1 MAPKKK
7 TPAKKAGKAKRAAAP
22 KRSAAKAK
30 PAAAARR
37 SAAPARAGE
46 GDVGYSDVLHAVR
59 NSLYA
64 RLIR

>member
-30 PAAAARR
+30 PVAARR

-46 GDVGYSDVLHAVR
+46 GDVVYSDVLHAVR